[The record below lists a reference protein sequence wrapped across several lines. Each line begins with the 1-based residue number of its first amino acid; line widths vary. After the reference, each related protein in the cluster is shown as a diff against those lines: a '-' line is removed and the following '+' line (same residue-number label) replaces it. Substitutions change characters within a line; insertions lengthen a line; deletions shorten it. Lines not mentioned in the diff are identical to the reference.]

1 MVNHTVNETCT
12 NYFEHASDVEDN
24 INTLT
29 STHTNIT
36 ENNRSIVLS
45 STSDTLMAPPLPP
58 HHFGHSKSLSSSS
71 ITSTP
76 GAGGGGGG
84 VGVDSMNIKRCHDTT
99 RFRIDCKEASQV
111 ITSAIDAQVKS
122 ISEMLS
128 YFSKLVKAEKTVQQ
142 ALSDLLNDQKEATG
156 DPSGGGGGQRQNG
169 GGGAGGS
176 MRNFFRGNSRRRG
189 RNTLS
194 GWNKN
199 LSNGTTDGELSKLLH
214 NLVISTNHQARMYS
228 TRALFHKLITAGQ
241 LDSLNAC
248 EQCLKRT
255 YMECEEELKSQA
267 RQYTLSLKAYEKK
280 YMKYTGQL
288 SNLQSKLT
296 NLCDKRLTNNRRV
309 VDGLMNNLEYSTK
322 KLNLLHNEYCL
333 ALLTANHYQQWLHT
347 HLRPCLLKGVERTMQ
362 LASEVVWHLL
372 VFGGENIH
380 HFQTNWLKEFQS
392 ELSLSNLLEQNGVQF
407 PGPVNHSFNPSL
419 SHPSISGNISPGS
432 LIVNDLTGQS
442 LIELAQLH
450 KNKELLHRET
460 VSQMTK
466 ECLQWEEALSQWRAV
481 FANPG
486 PNPWSNSGTIQHSL
500 TATTTRTST
509 ASSLVNSSI
518 DDASNGFTMD
528 NPIPLTLP
536 DIQDLWH
543 DDRARPVNLC
553 EVSFRLAI
561 CEFELCFAT
570 CLADSEAQ
578 LVSVLTDAQCRL
590 NWYSLKLLSDSTTSS
605 TTSTFLRNHTTDNFN
620 GSSGSGDDNNN
631 NNNNNGHNNYNH
643 DHNNNDIDI
652 QNGNDGDTCG
662 QLLNNHDNSTPVCG
676 FSDSSGSIYPKLLI
690 DQTFTPPTPPP
701 ALSTSNTSDLS
712 SSMEQQQQQQQRP
725 ERNRLWQSVRQSMSK
740 FRSHFIRNNYIRS
753 STSALLNSRTSYQQR
768 MRETLIAIPI
778 AENGHKYDDNNN
790 NNNNNNHDS
799 HQTFNTLLHIQSPSY
814 GKSSS
819 PYPMNSVNNM
829 SSECQRRL
837 GTDTPSYHQNRRFS
851 HQNIQTNRES
861 QDSTSILTSFP
872 LVIESD
878 VDINK
883 EPWFHGVL
891 PRAEVER
898 LLQNQGDFL
907 VRQTSKRA
915 SGRDTLTTW
924 NGGGGA
930 GGSDVFN
937 GGGSHHDGTLNK
949 DIHSNATVLRMVL
962 SVYWH
967 GHRHFILYGG
977 GSSGEGWHLEDGYF
991 STIRELVEYHMKTQT
1006 PVTAKSGACLITPIS
1021 RPDWELDNRD
1031 VQLLQK
1037 IGQGNF
1043 GDVYRGVYNGC
1054 EVAVKT
1060 CRVDMTASDLRQ
1072 KFLQGETTALN
1083 FNHPNIVKLVGIAVQ
1098 SYPIMIVMEYVPGGS
1113 LLNHLRKSKNAL
1125 PVMKLLKMS
1134 LDAASGMSYLEMKN
1148 CIHRDL
1154 AARNCLI
1161 TDDGQLKIAD
1171 FGMSREEHIYE
1182 LSDKR
1187 GQIPIKWT
1195 APEALRTGRYTIK
1208 CDVWSY
1214 GVLLWEIFTF
1224 GDIPYR
1230 NWSNQQ
1236 TRDMIESGY
1245 RLPAPDLMPLW
1256 LRTLMNRCWSEEP
1269 EKRPSF
1275 ADISSEIK
1283 LPNANSFTPN
1293 LRRSA
1298 DNHQQNKS
1306 TDNNNNHTTTNNNS
1320 SIDSNSN

>member
-36 ENNRSIVLS
+36 ENNRSLVLS

-58 HHFGHSKSLSSSS
+58 HHHHFGHSKSLSSSS

-76 GAGGGGGG
+76 GGGGY
-84 VGVDSMNIKRCHDTT
+84 GVDTMNVKRCHDTT
-99 RFRIDCKEASQV
+99 NTVTRFRIDYKEASQV

-156 DPSGGGGGQRQNG
+156 DPSGGGQRQNG
-169 GGGAGGS
+169 GGGGGGGS

-199 LSNGTTDGELSKLLH
+199 LANGTTDGELSKLLH

-333 ALLTANHYQQWLHT
+333 ALLTANHYQQWLYT

-380 HFQTNWLKEFQS
+380 HFQSNWLKEFQS

-419 SHPSISGNISPGS
+419 NHPSISGNISPGS

-460 VSQMTK
+460 VNQMTK

-486 PNPWSNSGTIQHSL
+486 PNPWSNSTNIQHSSTL
-500 TATTTRTST
+500 TTTRTST

-518 DDASNGFTMD
+518 DDASNGGFTLD

-590 NWYSLKLLSDSTTSS
+590 NWYSLKLLSDSTSS
-605 TTSTFLRNHTTDNFN
+605 TTSTFLRNHTTTDNFN
-620 GSSGSGDDNNN
+620 GSSSNGGDDNNN
-631 NNNNNGHNNYNH
+631 NNNGHDNH
-643 DHNNNDIDI
+643 INDIDI

-676 FSDSSGSIYPKLLI
+676 FIDSSCSLYPKLI
-690 DQTFTPPTPPP
+690 DQTLTTP
-701 ALSTSNTSDLS
+701 LSTSNTSDLS
-712 SSMEQQQQQQQRP
+712 SSSMEQQQQQQRP

-740 FRSHFIRNNYIRS
+740 FRSHFIRNNNIRS
-753 STSALLNSRTSYQQR
+753 STSALLNSRNTSYQQR
-768 MRETLIAIPI
+768 MRETLITIPI
-778 AENGHKYDDNNN
+778 AENGHKNDDGDNNN
-790 NNNNNNHDS
+790 NSHDS

-819 PYPMNSVNNM
+819 PYPMNPVNTL
-829 SSECQRRL
+829 SESQRRL
-837 GTDTPSYHQNRRFS
+837 GTDTPSYNQNRRFS
-851 HQNIQTNRES
+851 HQNIQTHRES

-872 LVIESD
+872 LVIEFD

-924 NGGGGA
+924 NNVAGGG
-930 GGSDVFN
+930 DVFN
-937 GGGSHHDGTLNK
+937 GGGNHHDATLNK
-949 DIHSNATVLRMVL
+949 DIHSSNATTVLRMVL

-1031 VQLLQK
+1031 VKLLQK
-1037 IGQGNF
+1037 LVREIS
-1043 GDVYRGVYNGC
+1043 VMSTGVFIM
-1054 EVAVKT
+1054 AVK
-1060 CRVDMTASDLRQ
+1060 
-1072 KFLQGETTALN
+1072 
-1083 FNHPNIVKLVGIAVQ
+1083 
-1098 SYPIMIVMEYVPGGS
+1098 
-1113 LLNHLRKSKNAL
+1113 LL
-1125 PVMKLLKMS
+1125 
-1134 LDAASGMSYLEMKN
+1134 
-1148 CIHRDL
+1148 
-1154 AARNCLI
+1154 
-1161 TDDGQLKIAD
+1161 
-1171 FGMSREEHIYE
+1171 
-1182 LSDKR
+1182 
-1187 GQIPIKWT
+1187 
-1195 APEALRTGRYTIK
+1195 
-1208 CDVWSY
+1208 
-1214 GVLLWEIFTF
+1214 
-1224 GDIPYR
+1224 
-1230 NWSNQQ
+1230 
-1236 TRDMIESGY
+1236 
-1245 RLPAPDLMPLW
+1245 
-1256 LRTLMNRCWSEEP
+1256 
-1269 EKRPSF
+1269 
-1275 ADISSEIK
+1275 
-1283 LPNANSFTPN
+1283 
-1293 LRRSA
+1293 
-1298 DNHQQNKS
+1298 
-1306 TDNNNNHTTTNNNS
+1306 
-1320 SIDSNSN
+1320 

>member
-1 MVNHTVNETCT
+1 MGNHTVNETN
-12 NYFEHASDVEDN
+12 NYLEHDSDAEDN
-24 INTLT
+24 INTLA
-29 STHTNIT
+29 STATHIT
-36 ENNRSIVLS
+36 DNNHSILVSSPSETLS
-45 STSDTLMAPPLPP
+45 VPPLPP
-58 HHFGHSKSLSSSS
+58 HNPGNDKSMSSSS
-71 ITSTP
+71 ISTP
-76 GAGGGGGG
+76 G
-84 VGVDSMNIKRCHDTT
+84 VDNINTKRYTDSLML
-99 RFRIDCKEASQV
+99 RSDLKEASQV
-111 ITSAIDAQVKS
+111 ITSAIDAQMKS
-122 ISEMLS
+122 INEMLC

-142 ALSDLLNDQKEATG
+142 ALSGLLDDQMESTRVG
-156 DPSGGGGGQRQNG
+156 IGSQR
-169 GGGAGGS
+169 S
-176 MRNFFRGNSRRRG
+176 TTTTVRNLFKANYSRGYRRRLTA
-189 RNTLS
+189 NIL
-194 GWNKN
+194 NKN
-199 LSNGTTDGELSKLLH
+199 LSNSPTDGELNKLLQ
-214 NLVISTNHQARMYS
+214 NLVISTNHQVRMYS

-241 LDSLNAC
+241 LDSLNNC

-255 YMECEEELKSQA
+255 YLECEEELKSQA

-280 YMKYTGQL
+280 YLKFIGQL
-288 SNLQSKLT
+288 SNIQSKLA
-296 NLCDKRLTNNRRV
+296 NLCDKRLINNRKI
-309 VDGLMNNLEYSTK
+309 VDGLMNTLEYSTK
-322 KLNLLHNEYCL
+322 KLHLLHNEYCL
-333 ALLTANHYQQWLHT
+333 TLITANHYQQWLFT

-372 VFGGENIH
+372 VFGGEDIH
-380 HFQTNWLKEFQS
+380 HFQSNWLKEFQS
-392 ELSLSNLLEQNGVQF
+392 ELDLTSLLEQNGVQF
-407 PGPVNHSFNPSL
+407 PGPVQHTFNQALNNASL
-419 SHPSISGNISPGS
+419 SGNLSPGS

-460 VSQMTK
+460 VNQMTK
-466 ECLQWEEALSQWRAV
+466 ECLQWEEALSQWHAV

-486 PNPWSNSGTIQHSL
+486 PNPWLNLINTHS
-500 TATTTRTST
+500 ST
-509 ASSLVNSSI
+509 VSSSPDNNAL
-518 DDASNGFTMD
+518 NGFHHVD
-528 NPIPLTLP
+528 NTNHLVLP

-561 CEFELCFAT
+561 CEFELCFAN

-578 LVSVLTDAQCRL
+578 LVNVLTDAQCRL
-590 NWYSLKLLSDSTTSS
+590 NWLSLKLLP
-605 TTSTFLRNHTTDNFN
+605 TTDSFIDGAYPNTPVTFSHDHCTTLN
-620 GSSGSGDDNNN
+620 GNNVNSIDNTGDIDMQNGIDDNCSQGL
-631 NNNNNGHNNYNH
+631 NG
-643 DHNNNDIDI
+643 
-652 QNGNDGDTCG
+652 
-662 QLLNNHDNSTPVCG
+662 HDNSIPFCDLG
-676 FSDSSGSIYPKLLI
+676 DSCSVDPKLI
-690 DQTFTPPTPPP
+690 EEIPNSPF
-701 ALSTSNTSDLS
+701 ALSTSNTSDIS
-712 SSMEQQQQQQQRP
+712 SSMEHQQQQQQQRP

-740 FRSHFIRNNYIRS
+740 FRSHFIRNNNIRS
-753 STSALLNSRTSYQQR
+753 STSALPNTRAYQCR
-768 MRETLIAIPI
+768 LRETIVTGIPLS
-778 AENGHKYDDNNN
+778 ATVNEQMNHNNN
-790 NNNNNNHDS
+790 TNQLTNTYFHMQSMKYGKQLYNPTTMNGLSNQQPVGINATFHRPNQQLD
-799 HQTFNTLLHIQSPSY
+799 HQSNIQS
-814 GKSSS
+814 
-819 PYPMNSVNNM
+819 
-829 SSECQRRL
+829 
-837 GTDTPSYHQNRRFS
+837 
-851 HQNIQTNRES
+851 NRES

-872 LVIESD
+872 IVDECEA
-878 VDINK
+878 DINK

-915 SGRDTLTTW
+915 SGRDTLAHW
-924 NGGGGA
+924 NGTK
-930 GGSDVFN
+930 DDLIN
-937 GGGSHHDGTLNK
+937 GNSNEVVSNK
-949 DIHSNATVLRMVL
+949 DVNLDGTVLRMVL
-962 SVYWH
+962 SVFWH

-977 GSSGEGWHLEDGYF
+977 PESGEGWHLEDGHF
-991 STIRELVEYHMKTQT
+991 PTIRELIEYHMKTQT

-1060 CRVDMTASDLRQ
+1060 CRVDMTASDLRR

-1113 LLNHLRKSKNAL
+1113 LLSHLRKSKNAL
-1125 PVMKLLKMS
+1125 PVMKLLQMS
-1134 LDAASGMSYLEMKN
+1134 LDAACGMMYLEARN

-1161 TDDGQLKIAD
+1161 SNDGQLKIAD

-1224 GDIPYR
+1224 GDVPYR

-1245 RLPAPDLMPLW
+1245 RLPAPDLMPVW
-1256 LRTLMNRCWSEEP
+1256 LRTIMNHCWHDEP
-1269 EKRPSF
+1269 LNRPSF
-1275 ADISSEIK
+1275 LKISQEIK
-1283 LPNANSFTPN
+1283 IPNINSFTPN
-1293 LRRSA
+1293 LNR
-1298 DNHQQNKS
+1298 S
-1306 TDNNNNHTTTNNNS
+1306 TDNSQLRQMKSCNTPTIVPICIKDKRIRES
-1320 SIDSNSN
+1320 